1 MRRKIRSRF
10 RTYAPRDLTVMI
22 AAFLWL
28 LGVLDTL
35 FGGNYLPNNL
45 GVDLLVIAGLLLIL
59 ASVIREL

>member
-1 MRRKIRSRF
+1 
-10 RTYAPRDLTVMI
+10 MI